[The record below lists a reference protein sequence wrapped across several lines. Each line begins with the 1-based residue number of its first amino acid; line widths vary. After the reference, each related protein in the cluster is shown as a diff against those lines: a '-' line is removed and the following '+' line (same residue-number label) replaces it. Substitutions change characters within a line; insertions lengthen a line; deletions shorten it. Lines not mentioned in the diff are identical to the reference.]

1 MQLAM
6 LRRISRSAFFILF
19 LLAPVLDLFRLD
31 LSRGHFVFL
40 TMDWTLGLDPQTSA
54 LEPSA
59 ITLHLLLRLG
69 LPVLLTLGVLLWVV
83 WRWGRLYCGWLCPH
97 FSMVEWI
104 DGIMA
109 RWLGRR
115 SVWEQASAP
124 RRAGARLVMSVVVLG
139 GSALWAATLL
149 TYLVPPIPL
158 WTGLFSR
165 NLPIW
170 QWFFIGIGTA
180 LFCIEFAL
188 ARHFFC
194 KYGCAV
200 GIFQS
205 LIWAVNRRA
214 MVIGFKRERARD
226 CRDCSACDQACP
238 MRLPPRGM
246 KRHKITCTQCG
257 VCVQT
262 CQKVQADNPA
272 GALLHWV
279 SGDAAVKMDKQ
290 PGSHIAARIPNLEKD

>member
-1 MQLAM
+1 MMLAT

-19 LLAPVLDLFRLD
+19 LVAPILDLFRLD

-54 LEPSA
+54 LDPAS

-69 LPVLLTLGVLLWVV
+69 LPILLTLGVLLWVV

-104 DGIMA
+104 DGLMA

-115 SVWEQASAP
+115 SVWEKPSAP
-124 RRAGARLVMSVVVLG
+124 RRAGARLVMTLMVLG
-139 GSALWAATLL
+139 GSALWAITLL
-149 TYLVPPIPL
+149 SYLVPPIPL
-158 WTGLFSR
+158 WTGLASLD
-165 NLPIW
+165 LPTW
-170 QWFFIGIGTA
+170 HWFFIGIGTA

-188 ARHFFC
+188 ARHYFC

-205 LIWAVNRRA
+205 LIWAVNSRA

-226 CRDCSACDQACP
+226 CRDCNACDKACP

-262 CQKVQADNPA
+262 CSQVQAANPA
-272 GALLHWV
+272 GSLLHWT
-279 SGDAAVKMDKQ
+279 SGDDAIVMDKQ
-290 PGSHIAARIPNLEKD
+290 PSTKIHVIEKD

>member
-1 MQLAM
+1 MKLAT
-6 LRRISRSAFFILF
+6 LRRISRSAFFTLF
-19 LLAPVLDLFRLD
+19 LVAPVLDLFRLD

-54 LEPSA
+54 LDPTS

-69 LPVLLTLGVLLWVV
+69 LPILLTLGVLLWVV

-104 DGIMA
+104 DGLMA

-115 SVWEQASAP
+115 SVWEKPSAP
-124 RRAGARLVMSVVVLG
+124 RRAGARLVMSVMVLG
-139 GSALWAATLL
+139 GSALWAITLL
-149 TYLVPPIPL
+149 SYLVPPVPL
-158 WTGLFSR
+158 WTGLASL
-165 NLPIW
+165 NLPTW
-170 QWFFIGIGTA
+170 HWFFIGIGTA
-180 LFCIEFAL
+180 LFSIEFAL
-188 ARHFFC
+188 ARHYFC

-205 LIWAVNRRA
+205 LIWAVNSRA

-226 CRDCSACDQACP
+226 CRDCNACDKACP

-262 CQKVQADNPA
+262 CSQVQANNPA
-272 GALLHWV
+272 GSLLHWT
-279 SGDAAVKMDKQ
+279 SGDNALVMDKQ
-290 PGSHIAARIPNLEKD
+290 PSTKIHVIEKD

>member
-1 MQLAM
+1 MMLAT

-19 LLAPVLDLFRLD
+19 LVAPVLDLFRLD

-54 LEPSA
+54 LDPAS

-69 LPVLLTLGVLLWVV
+69 LPILLTLGVLLWVV
-83 WRWGRLYCGWLCPH
+83 WRWGRLYCGWLCSH

-104 DGIMA
+104 DGLMA

-115 SVWEQASAP
+115 SVWEKPSAP
-124 RRAGARLVMSVVVLG
+124 RRAGARLVMTLMVLG
-139 GSALWAATLL
+139 GSALWAITLL
-149 TYLVPPIPL
+149 SYLVPPIPL
-158 WTGLFSR
+158 WTGLASL
-165 NLPIW
+165 NLPTW
-170 QWFFIGIGTA
+170 HWFFIGIGTA

-188 ARHFFC
+188 ARHYFC

-205 LIWAVNRRA
+205 LIWAVNSRA

-226 CRDCSACDQACP
+226 CRDCNACDKACP

-262 CQKVQADNPA
+262 CSQVQAANPA
-272 GALLHWV
+272 GSLLHWT
-279 SGDAAVKMDKQ
+279 SGDDALLMDKQ
-290 PGSHIAARIPNLEKD
+290 PSTKIHVIEKD

>member
-1 MQLAM
+1 MKLAP
-6 LRRISRSAFFILF
+6 LRRISRSAFFTLF
-19 LLAPVLDLFRLD
+19 LVAPVLDLFRLD
-31 LSRGHFVFL
+31 LDRGHFVFL

-54 LEPSA
+54 LDPTS

-69 LPVLLTLGVLLWVV
+69 LPILLTLGVLLWIV

-104 DGIMA
+104 DGLMA

-115 SVWEQASAP
+115 SVWEKPSAP
-124 RRAGARLVMSVVVLG
+124 RRAGARLVMTVMVLG
-139 GSALWAATLL
+139 GSALWAITLL
-149 TYLVPPIPL
+149 SYLVPPVPL
-158 WTGLFSR
+158 WTGLAR
-165 NLPIW
+165 LDLPTW
-170 QWFFIGIGTA
+170 HWFFIGIGTA

-188 ARHFFC
+188 ARHYFC

-205 LIWAVNRRA
+205 LIWAVNSRA

-226 CRDCSACDQACP
+226 CRDCNACDKACP

-262 CQKVQADNPA
+262 CSQVQANNPA
-272 GALLHWV
+272 GSLLHWT
-279 SGDAAVKMDKQ
+279 SGDNAIVMDKQ
-290 PGSHIAARIPNLEKD
+290 PSTKIHVIEKD